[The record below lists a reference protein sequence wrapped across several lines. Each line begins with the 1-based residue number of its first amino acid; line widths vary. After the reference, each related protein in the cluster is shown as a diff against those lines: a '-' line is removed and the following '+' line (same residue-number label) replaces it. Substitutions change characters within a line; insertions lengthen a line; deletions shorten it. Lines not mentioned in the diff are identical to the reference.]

1 MPGFSLPALVR
12 VLLVW
17 LLIVAAESA
26 QGALRQLLFGP
37 EVQFLVRQ
45 LSVVTG
51 AVIIFALAW
60 VCRGWTRARTP
71 SGALATGVLW
81 VVLTVAFEIVL
92 GLSTGLNWRHIASD
106 YDLFHGG
113 LMPLGLLAL
122 ALTPWTV
129 RALETRRFMRPD

>member
-1 MPGFSLPALVR
+1 MLGFSLPALVR

-60 VCRGWTRARTP
+60 ACRGWSSTRT
-71 SGALATGVLW
+71 
-81 VVLTVAFEIVL
+81 
-92 GLSTGLNWRHIASD
+92 ASE
-106 YDLFHGG
+106 
-113 LMPLGLLAL
+113 AC
-122 ALTPWTV
+122 
-129 RALETRRFMRPD
+129 